1 MTYNIHTICILQS
14 FVSAHSEYNIGGD
27 GVKNF
32 TKKAVSLCWLMVI
45 QDPPVVLT
53 TKLTGKFDT
62 DRFRHYTKS
71 GSTVDYVVWP
81 VLFLHEGGPIIC
93 KGVAQGK

>member
-1 MTYNIHTICILQS
+1 
-14 FVSAHSEYNIGGD
+14 VSAHSEYNVGGD
-27 GVKNF
+27 GVTNF
-32 TKKAVSLCWLMVI
+32 IKKAVSLCWLMAI

>member
-1 MTYNIHTICILQS
+1 M
-14 FVSAHSEYNIGGD
+14 SAHSEYNIGGE

-32 TKKAVSLCWLMVI
+32 IKKAVSLCWLMVI

-62 DRFRHYTKS
+62 DRFRHYTQS

>member
-1 MTYNIHTICILQS
+1 
-14 FVSAHSEYNIGGD
+14 
-27 GVKNF
+27 
-32 TKKAVSLCWLMVI
+32 
-45 QDPPVVLT
+45 VVLT
-53 TKLTGKFDT
+53 TKLTGQFDT
-62 DRFRHYTKS
+62 DSFRHYTKS

>member
-1 MTYNIHTICILQS
+1 
-14 FVSAHSEYNIGGD
+14 VA
-27 GVKNF
+27 
-32 TKKAVSLCWLMVI
+32 I

-93 KGVAQGK
+93 KGVAQGADIDQNGKIIPIARNISLTNFKNTY